1 MKRHAGLLILT
12 LVLAACGQKGALYL
26 PDGQAEQVPPQPTG
40 NPSTSGPV
48 EQSDR
53 DAARPRRVP

>member
-1 MKRHAGLLILT
+1 MKRPAVLLLLA

-26 PDGQAEQVPPQPTG
+26 PEGEKSRVPPQPDG

-53 DAARPRRVP
+53 DAARPRRIP

>member
-1 MKRHAGLLILT
+1 MKRPAVLLLLA

-26 PDGQAEQVPPQPTG
+26 PDGEQVRVPPQRDG

-53 DAARPRRVP
+53 DAARPRRSP